1 MTVLRGQVGRIS
13 SHRERGFGASSA
25 TGERCAVRRPLSTPV
40 ARPRPVGAREPGP
53 GARMAVSGAGR
64 SPGTAA
70 QPPAGSTR
78 QPHMTGGE
86 ERQVT
91 GTDPRSRPEVQAA
104 ASALQPYRWRGFRPE
119 LLARTVVAANDRQ
132 HLRGLLAGFPGV
144 TVGAWDPL
152 EPADRDDVRLP
163 GLVEFLSTHRW
174 TELSLNT
181 LCRQLLALLDQ
192 ET

>member
-1 MTVLRGQVGRIS
+1 MTVLRGQLGRIS
-13 SHRERGFGASSA
+13 SHREQGYGASSA
-25 TGERCAVRRPLSTPV
+25 TGERCAARCPLSTPV
-40 ARPRPVGAREPGP
+40 TRPRPVGAGRPVPAREWSCR
-53 GARMAVSGAGR
+53 ALAGR
-64 SPGTAA
+64 LA
-70 QPPAGSTR
+70 QRRSHPPARRR

-91 GTDPRSRPEVQAA
+91 ATDPKSRPEVQAV

-132 HLRGLLAGFPGV
+132 HLCGLLADFPGV

-174 TELSLNT
+174 TELSLST
-181 LCRQLLALLDQ
+181 LCRQLLALLDP

>member
-1 MTVLRGQVGRIS
+1 
-13 SHRERGFGASSA
+13 
-25 TGERCAVRRPLSTPV
+25 
-40 ARPRPVGAREPGP
+40 
-53 GARMAVSGAGR
+53 
-64 SPGTAA
+64 
-70 QPPAGSTR
+70 
-78 QPHMTGGE
+78 MTGGK

-91 GTDPRSRPEVQAA
+91 ATDPRSRPEVQAV

-144 TVGAWDPL
+144 TVGVWDPL
-152 EPADRDDVRLP
+152 EPADRNDVRLP

-174 TELSLNT
+174 TELSLST
-181 LCRQLLALLDQ
+181 LCRQLLALLDL

>member
-1 MTVLRGQVGRIS
+1 
-13 SHRERGFGASSA
+13 
-25 TGERCAVRRPLSTPV
+25 
-40 ARPRPVGAREPGP
+40 
-53 GARMAVSGAGR
+53 MA
-64 SPGTAA
+64 
-70 QPPAGSTR
+70 
-78 QPHMTGGE
+78 GGE

-91 GTDPRSRPEVQAA
+91 ATDPRSRPEVQAV

-181 LCRQLLALLDQ
+181 LCRQLLALLDL